1 MKETISQSPVI
12 EEALP
17 AQMHVPIFA
26 GPGQLAYVDRPTPH
40 PVAEDDVVVA
50 ISACGICGTDLNIL
64 ATPPAHKASPGIILG
79 HEGVGRVVEIACP
92 AFPGIGPG
100 VRGLRPGDR
109 VVVAPRITCGRCAY
123 CRRGLDNQC
132 DDYLSVGTSLDGAL
146 APYLRVPAR
155 ALYPI
160 SAAVAEEDALFFE
173 PLSCVVGALA
183 RVPVRPG
190 DRVAII
196 GGGPMGALFAL
207 VYRALGAGLVL
218 MADVAPYRLE
228 QARRLGADVVVNSAA
243 ESLKAVVLAHTG
255 IGCDVVVDAVGNQLP
270 AAIEITRRGGHVILF
285 GLRPND
291 RPVVSQYTITRYDL
305 TVVGAFVGLHPFEQT
320 LQFLESGAIH
330 PGSLITHRL
339 PLSALAEGVALM
351 RSGQAMKVAIR
362 MDEHG
367 SNLS

>member
-1 MKETISQSPVI
+1 METITAPP
-12 EEALP
+12 ET
-17 AQMHVPIFA
+17 MYVPFFA
-26 GPGQLAYVDRPTPH
+26 GPGELRFETRPIPH
-40 PVAEDDVVVA
+40 PAAADDVMVA
-50 ISACGICGTDLNIL
+50 VKACGICGTDLNIL
-64 ATPPAHKASPGIILG
+64 AVPPAHKARPGIILG
-79 HEGVGRVVEIACP
+79 HEGVGVVAE
-92 AFPGIGPG
+92 IGPE
-100 VRGLRPGDR
+100 VRGLQPGDR
-109 VVVAPRITCGRCAY
+109 VVVAPRLPCGRCAY
-123 CRRGLDNQC
+123 CRRGLVNQC

-146 APYLRVPAR
+146 APYLRVPER

-160 SAAVAEEDALFFE
+160 SAAVAEDDALFFE

-218 MADVAPYRLE
+218 MADVVPYRLE
-228 QARRLGADVVVNSAA
+228 QARRLGADVAVNSAA
-243 ESLKAVVLAHTG
+243 ESLKAVALAHTG

-270 AAIEITRRGGHVILF
+270 TAIEITRRGGHVILF

-291 RPVVSQYTITRYDL
+291 RPVVSQYIITRYDL
-305 TVVGAFVGLHPFEQT
+305 TVIGAFVGLHPFEQT

-330 PGSLITHRL
+330 PGNLITHRL

-367 SNLS
+367 SDLS